1 MTSRKTMRLTAAG
14 ALFCSANL
22 LVSHAGAATFLAQDV
37 TNWIGPDAGSGVSQA
52 VLVVQ
57 WPGQTAWA
65 WGIRWEATETKTGS
79 DLLTALMGAEPRFK
93 AAISGTGFI
102 SNLAWDADLNGTAD
116 LSFPAFNPDTGEY
129 LNYFVNN
136 LQQDGNFNN
145 GAAPAGAHILPP
157 LGSPYDEAGPGTW
170 YSSNTG
176 ANGRPLADGS
186 WDGWVYA
193 DFSSSGP
200 GMTVNAPAPIPEPGA
215 PVLVLLLG
223 AGGLVVRRRTVIR
236 G

>member
-1 MTSRKTMRLTAAG
+1 MRLTAAG

-22 LVSHAGAATFLAQDV
+22 LVSQAGAATFLTSDV
-37 TNWIGPDAGSGVSQA
+37 TNWIGPAAGTGVSQT
-52 VLVVQ
+52 VLVIQ

-65 WGIRWEATETKTGS
+65 WGIRWESVENKNGG
-79 DLLTALMGAEPRFK
+79 DMLLALMGAEPRFK
-93 AAISGTGFI
+93 ATISGTGFV
-102 SNLAWDADLNGTAD
+102 SNLTWDADLNGTAE
-116 LSFPAFNPDTGEY
+116 LSFPGYNADTGEY

-136 LQQDGNFNN
+136 PQQDGNYNN

-157 LGSPYDEAGPGTW
+157 AGSPYDEAGPGAW

-176 ANGRPLADGS
+176 VNGRPVVDGS

-193 DFSSSGP
+193 DFSSAGP
-200 GMTVNAPAPIPEPGA
+200 GLAVNAPDLIPEPGA
-215 PVLVLLLG
+215 PALVLLLG
-223 AGGLVVRRRTVIR
+223 AVGLVVRRRTVVR